1 MGFGVLGVALATADL
16 LSREHTGVAAQLK
29 RNSHPSRSGDIYI
42 AQASYWFM
50 FEKGAVAAMHGS
62 PWAYDTHVPII
73 FVVPGTKSQQVARL
87 VHPVDVAPT
96 LAALLGLS
104 APAASEGEVLEEVVR

>member
-1 MGFGVLGVALATADL
+1 MATVDL
-16 LSREHTGVAAQLK
+16 IGREHSGIAASMK
-29 RNSHPSRSGDIYI
+29 RNSHPQRSGDIYI
-42 AQASYWFM
+42 AQSPYWFM

-73 FVVPGTKSQQVARL
+73 FMVPGVSGQHVDRR

-96 LAALLGLS
+96 LSALLGLS
-104 APAASEGEVLEEVVR
+104 APAAAEGQVLLEVTQ

>member
-1 MGFGVLGVALATADL
+1 MRETLSANLLFRLGLV
-16 LSREHTGVAAQLK
+16 G
-29 RNSHPSRSGDIYI
+29 HPQRSGDIYI
-42 AQASYWFM
+42 AQAPYWFM

-73 FVVPGTKSQQVARL
+73 FMVPGVAGQRVDRR

-96 LAALLGLS
+96 LSALLGLS
-104 APAASEGEVLEEVVR
+104 APASSEGRVLLEVTQ